1 MDNERIML
9 GALIFILII
18 VGANALMYGI
28 VSGMMKGGESKWMS
42 SIRKSLNKPWE
53 GPAHKDMDEL
63 RKRMDEL
70 QGKDGEKKG

>member
-1 MDNERIML
+1 
-9 GALIFILII
+9 
-18 VGANALMYGI
+18 MYGI
-28 VSGMMKGGESKWMS
+28 VRRMMKGGESKWMS

-53 GPAHKDMDEL
+53 GPANKDMDEL